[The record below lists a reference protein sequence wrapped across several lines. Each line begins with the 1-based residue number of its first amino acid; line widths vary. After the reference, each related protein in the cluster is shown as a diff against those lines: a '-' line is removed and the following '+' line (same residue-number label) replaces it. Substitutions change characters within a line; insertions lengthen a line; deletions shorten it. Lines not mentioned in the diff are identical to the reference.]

1 MFNNLKNEVIES
13 IKKEERNTF
22 KIIETVGMLKYHSTA
37 KRWEQYEKGEISKQQ
52 LIEFAR
58 KRAVK
63 MYAKKLDKYLKKIDD
78 VANAKS
84 VKEIVIAV
92 EWKKSVTWGHNAR
105 AEVNAHGVITS
116 GYAVGAGYDKESA
129 AIAQALNDN
138 NAILKILYELKEN
151 SIKEGQALGWSI
163 EGYDVLPA
171 FYPGVG
177 ISCYWEAFKRAG
189 YSVKNINGNIYYI
202 VKEG

>member
-13 IKKEERNTF
+13 IKKEERDRI
-22 KIIETVGMLKYHSTA
+22 KQMEAGRMLQVYSTD
-37 KRWEQYEKGEISKQQ
+37 KRWGQYCKGEISKQQ
-52 LIEFAR
+52 LIEFAK

-63 MYAKKLDKYLKKIDD
+63 MYAKKLDEYLKKLDD
-78 VANAKS
+78 VANAKN

-105 AEVNAHGVITS
+105 AEVNAQGVITS

-151 SIKEGQALGWSI
+151 SISKGEALDWSI
-163 EGYDVLPA
+163 VGYDVLPS

-177 ISCYWEAFKRAG
+177 VSCYWEAFKRAG
-189 YSVKNINGNIYYI
+189 YSVKKINDNVYYI

>member
-52 LIEFAR
+52 LIEFAK

-63 MYAKKLDKYLKKIDD
+63 MYAKKLDKYLKKVED
-78 VANAKS
+78 VANAQD
-84 VKEIVIAV
+84 VKEIIIAV

-105 AEVNAHGVITS
+105 AEVNADGVITS
-116 GYAVGAGYDKESA
+116 GYAPGAGYDKESA
-129 AIAQALNDN
+129 AIAEALNAN
-138 NAILKILYELKEN
+138 NAILKILYDLKEN
-151 SIKEGQALGWSI
+151 VISYEQALEWSI
-163 EGYDVLPA
+163 VGFDVLPH
-171 FYPGVG
+171 FHPGVG
-177 ISCYWEAFKRAG
+177 VSCYWEVFKRAG
-189 YSVKNINGNIYYI
+189 YSVKNINDNIYYI

>member
-1 MFNNLKNEVIES
+1 MFNNLKKEVINS
-13 IKKEERNTF
+13 IKKEEKDTI
-22 KIIETVGMLKYHSTA
+22 KLIEAGRMLQVHSTNT
-37 KRWEQYEKGEISKQQ
+37 RWGQYCKGEISKQQ
-52 LIEFAR
+52 LIEFAK
-58 KRAVK
+58 KRVVK
-63 MYAKKLDKYLKKIDD
+63 IYAKKLDEYLKKLED

-116 GYAVGAGYDKESA
+116 GYASGAGYDKESA

-177 ISCYWEAFKRAG
+177 VSCYWEAFKRAG
-189 YSVKNINGNIYYI
+189 YSVKNINSNVYYI
-202 VKEG
+202 IKEG

>member
-13 IKKEERNTF
+13 IKKEERNTI

-37 KRWEQYEKGEISKQQ
+37 KRWEQYEKGEISKEQ
-52 LIEFAR
+52 LIEFAK

-63 MYAKKLDKYLKKIDD
+63 MYAKKLDKYLKKIED
-78 VANAKS
+78 VANAQD

-116 GYAVGAGYDKESA
+116 GYASGAGYDKESA
-129 AIAQALNDN
+129 AIAEALNAN
-138 NAILKILYELKEN
+138 NAIIKILYDLKEN
-151 SIKEGQALGWSI
+151 VISYEQALEWSI
-163 EGYDVLPA
+163 VGFDVLPH
-171 FYPGVG
+171 FHPGIGV
-177 ISCYWEAFKRAG
+177 SCYWEAFRRAG
-189 YSVKNINGNIYYI
+189 YSVKNINDNVYYI
-202 VKEG
+202 IKEG

>member
-13 IKKEERNTF
+13 IKKEESNT
-22 KIIETVGMLKYHSTA
+22 IISIENGKMLKHYSTA
-37 KRWEQYEKGEISKQQ
+37 KRKEQYEKGEISKQQ

-63 MYAKKLDKYLKKIDD
+63 MYAKKLDEYLKKLDD

-105 AEVNAHGVITS
+105 AEVNAHGVVTT
-116 GYAVGAGYDKESA
+116 GYAAGAGYDKESA

-151 SIKEGQALGWSI
+151 SINEGQALEWSI
-163 EGYDVLPA
+163 AGYDVLPS

-177 ISCYWEAFKRAG
+177 VSCYWEAFKRAG
-189 YSVKNINGNIYYI
+189 YSVKNINDNVYYI